1 MNILGMNSMNKMYS
15 TLKFNFSSIK
25 LLAEH
30 KGIKLIHRGNI
41 NHYKILK

>member
-1 MNILGMNSMNKMYS
+1 MYQ

-25 LLAEH
+25 LLPEH

-41 NHYKILK
+41 SHYKIIK